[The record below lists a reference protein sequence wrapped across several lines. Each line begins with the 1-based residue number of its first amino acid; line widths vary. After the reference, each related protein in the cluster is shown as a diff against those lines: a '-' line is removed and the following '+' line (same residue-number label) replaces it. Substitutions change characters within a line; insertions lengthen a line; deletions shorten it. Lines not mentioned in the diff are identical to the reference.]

1 MKDIYKDEELKVPAD
16 VKLAIK
22 SRVITVEGPR
32 GKLVKVRARFSQ
44 CGFSRV

>member
-1 MKDIYKDEELKVPAD
+1 MRDIYKDETIVVPAD

-32 GKLVKVRARFSQ
+32 GKLVKVRRGKQAS
-44 CGFSRV
+44 